1 MLPLAQSAIS
11 TSLSNGL
18 TTIVEFLPKLVGF
31 LIILLIGYIVAKVVK
46 GILTKVLQKVGL
58 DKALHS
64 GPAGKY
70 VEQVSPGASPS
81 GLIGTIGFWFVFL
94 AAISIAVSATG
105 VPALTMFL
113 AAIYAYL
120 PKVVAALLIFIVA
133 GLIATAVGALVART
147 MGDTPTGKI
156 VGTVVPVLVMAIA
169 VFMILDQ
176 LEIAPQIVTITY
188 AALMGSLGLGLALAF
203 GLGGRQAAAE
213 LIGTAA
219 EKGQE
224 QPGQVKEDLE
234 KGKEQGQED
243 AQRAKERARQE
254 ADSRGLDTPGEG
266 NGRQV
271 GAVEPPAGT
280 TRP

>member
-1 MLPLAQSAIS
+1 
-11 TSLSNGL
+11 
-18 TTIVEFLPKLVGF
+18 
-31 LIILLIGYIVAKVVK
+31 
-46 GILTKVLQKVGL
+46 
-58 DKALHS
+58 
-64 GPAGKY
+64 
-70 VEQVSPGASPS
+70 
-81 GLIGTIGFWFVFL
+81 
-94 AAISIAVSATG
+94 
-105 VPALTMFL
+105 MFL

-213 LIGTAA
+213 LHRHGGREGPGAV
-219 EKGQE
+219 G
-224 QPGQVKEDLE
+224 PGQGGRRA
-234 KGKEQGQED
+234 GKEPRPGGGRAGQG
-243 AQRAKERARQE
+243 
-254 ADSRGLDTPGEG
+254 
-266 NGRQV
+266 
-271 GAVEPPAGT
+271 
-280 TRP
+280 

>member
-1 MLPLAQSAIS
+1 MSSLAQSGFNLGA
-11 TSLSNGL
+11 SLQEGL
-18 TTIVEFLPKLVGF
+18 TAIVAFLPKLVGV
-31 LIILLIGYIVAKVVK
+31 LLILLIGYIVAKVVK
-46 GILTKVLQKVGL
+46 GVVTKLLQKVGL

-64 GPAGKY
+64 GQAGQY

-81 GLIGTIGFWFVFL
+81 KLIGTIGFWFVFL

-147 MGDTPTGKI
+147 MGDTPTGKV
-156 VGTVVPVLVMAIA
+156 VGTIVPVLVMAIA

-188 AALMGSLGLGLALAF
+188 AALMGALGLGLAPVSYTHLT
-203 GLGGRQAAAE
+203 LP
-213 LIGTAA
+213 T
-219 EKGQE
+219 
-224 QPGQVKEDLE
+224 
-234 KGKEQGQED
+234 
-243 AQRAKERARQE
+243 
-254 ADSRGLDTPGEG
+254 TPY
-266 NGRQV
+266 V
-271 GAVEPPAGT
+271 
-280 TRP
+280 